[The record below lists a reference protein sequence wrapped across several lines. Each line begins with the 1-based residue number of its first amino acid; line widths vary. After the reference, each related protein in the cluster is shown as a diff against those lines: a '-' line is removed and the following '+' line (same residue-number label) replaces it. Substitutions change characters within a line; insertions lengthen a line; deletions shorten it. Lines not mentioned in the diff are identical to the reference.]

1 MCNIITLI
9 FNIFSPQ
16 FLILMKKNNNN
27 NAKNTVSSTVKINV
41 EKKAVVQTSEYL
53 SVIFTTLYLLVHFV
67 TDWGGADVMGSQWLY
82 TGTLD
87 FFILGYIIL
96 NANQYKA
103 AIENIFKIIRVDA
116 LWRMTHLERPN
127 TKPFG
132 VRVSLS
138 FRF

>member
-1 MCNIITLI
+1 
-9 FNIFSPQ
+9 
-16 FLILMKKNNNN
+16 MKKNNNNNN

-87 FFILGYIIL
+87 FFVLGYIII
-96 NANQYKA
+96 NVNQYNFQTRLNLLVDHL
-103 AIENIFKIIRVDA
+103 ISLGVLVHVIR
-116 LWRMTHLERPN
+116 LQLEI
-127 TKPFG
+127 
-132 VRVSLS
+132 
-138 FRF
+138 